1 MGWNKKISDKL
12 SWKRGCQE
20 SWQCEWQV
28 TLQLLILVSWWEF
41 KALITQKYLCRIGL
55 HSKQGQPLFGRSC
68 LEECVVE
75 KALKDNRPKFKCSH
89 PYPLSW
95 CHPFS
100 IIYLKMWCVW
110 VLSVQLFATPWT
122 ITHQAPLSMEFSRQ
136 VYWSRLPFPSP
147 CDRPDP
153 GIEPASPALADGFF
167 TTVSAKTKSHHP
179 GAYAKIS
186 KEKKEE
192 KNVKTNTNWETHTRK
207 IANNSPWN
215 EIQDSVISQGR
226 KVFKEEIQRLKEYKI
241 NSK

>member
-153 GIEPASPALADGFF
+153 GIEYLLHWQMDSLPLYQPKQKATILELMQR
-167 TTVSAKTKSHHP
+167 
-179 GAYAKIS
+179 YQ
-186 KEKKEE
+186 KK
-192 KNVKTNTNWETHTRK
+192 KRRK
-207 IANNSPWN
+207 
-215 EIQDSVISQGR
+215 R
-226 KVFKEEIQRLKEYKI
+226 M
-241 NSK
+241 